1 MRRSKNSYWMN
12 SYCMTALMVMLATTA
27 GAPIAYSQYAP
38 GGPKFRGTVKS
49 SDGKPLEGVTVSVR
63 GEGKT
68 FVTTVFTNE
77 QGVYVFP
84 PLENGVKFSLWAQA
98 QGFETARLDVESGS
112 GEIHPV
118 AELQLNPLK
127 NFEKQLTGVEWM
139 NSFPENTPAE
149 KREKRI
155 YATNCSGCH
164 ANQFTL
170 QNRFDAESWGKIV
183 RVMSM
188 SSNGTPVRSNAAG
201 TPTIE
206 AYKDDIVRF
215 LTKVRGPV
223 PANYEL
229 KPLPR
234 PTGEAA
240 QVVITEFDLPRP
252 EAPPEYYIHNG
263 SDWMEGTPSRWQ
275 GRAAH
280 DATVGPDGSIF
291 LSDETT
297 LDASIFKLD
306 TQTGKVTSY
315 KFPAKNGGTAS
326 THGIAADPEGN
337 IWTNNQSNDNLLMFD
352 PKTERFVEFLRP
364 ETMPGAR
371 NTVAIDQKVHKG
383 IIWSATF
390 QDGAIKLDPQTGKSI
405 FQNGAL
411 SLDPTTGKYSFY
423 PLITGKDTYGV
434 TVDREGHA
442 WYSSPGSDRVD
453 VADAET
459 GKTAEIVFPPAGPE
473 TGMEITD
480 VDKEN
485 YSKLYS
491 LQNSATPLHNCPRRI
506 GADANADVVWVALYC
521 ADKIAKIDIHTH
533 QVTQYALP
541 HKYSYPYGVVVD
553 NEHNVWINLNNADM
567 LAKFNPATET
577 FTEYQMPSRGTVM
590 RHLAINYTV
599 NPPEI
604 IAAETGLNKVARI
617 QFRKGSDME

>member
-1 MRRSKNSYWMN
+1 MRSKNFH
-12 SYCMTALMVMLATTA
+12 CMRAFIVMLAVIVA
-27 GAPIAYSQYAP
+27 APSAFSQYAP
-38 GGPKFRGTVKS
+38 GGPKLRGAVAS
-49 SDGKPLEGVTVSVR
+49 LEGKPLEGVTVSIR

-68 FVTTVFTNE
+68 FVTTVFTNQ

-84 PLENGVKFSLWAQA
+84 PVEKGLKYSLWAQA
-98 QGFETARLDVESGS
+98 QGFRTARLGVDAGS
-112 GEIHPV
+112 GEVQAV
-118 AELQLNPLK
+118 AGLQLEPLK

-155 YATNCSGCH
+155 YANNCSGCH

-170 QNRFDAESWGKIV
+170 QNRFDAESWAKIV
-183 RVMSM
+183 SVMSL
-188 SSNGTPVRSNAAG
+188 SSNGTPVRPNAGG
-201 TPTIE
+201 TPTIN
-206 AYKDDIVRF
+206 AYKDEIVRF
-215 LTKVRGPV
+215 LTKVRGPG

-252 EAPPEYYIHNG
+252 EDPPESYMHDG
-263 SDWMEGTPSRWQ
+263 SNWMEGTPSRWQ

-280 DATVGPDGSIF
+280 DAAVGPDGSIF

-306 TQTGKVTSY
+306 PRTGNVASY
-315 KFPAKNGGTAS
+315 KFPAKNGGVAS
-326 THGIAADPEGN
+326 THGIAVDPDGN

-352 PKTERFVEFLRP
+352 PKTERFVELLRP
-364 ETMPGAR
+364 QTMPGAR
-371 NTVAIDQKVHKG
+371 NTVAVDQKIHKG

-390 QDGAIKLDPQTGKSI
+390 QGGAVKLDPITGKSI

-411 SLDPTTGKYSFY
+411 RLDPKSGKYSFY

-434 TVDREGHA
+434 TVDRDGNA
-442 WYSSPGSDRVD
+442 WFTSPASDRVD
-453 VADAET
+453 VANADT
-459 GKTAEIVFPPAGPE
+459 GKISEIVFQPTGPE
-473 TGMEITD
+473 SGMQITD
-480 VDKEN
+480 VDREN
-485 YSKLYS
+485 YSKLNS

-506 GADANADVVWVALYC
+506 GADPNADVVWVALYC
-521 ADKIAKIDIHTH
+521 SDKIAKIDTRTH
-533 QVTQYALP
+533 QVTQYAVP
-541 HKYSYPYGVVVD
+541 HEYSHPYGVVVD
-553 NEHNVWINLNNADM
+553 NEHNVWINLNNTDM
-567 LAKFNPATET
+567 LAKFNPATEK

-599 NPPEI
+599 SPPEI
-604 IAAETGLNKVARI
+604 IAPETGLNKVARI
-617 QFRKGSDME
+617 QFRKPSDME

>member
-1 MRRSKNSYWMN
+1 MRKSRNFHW
-12 SYCMTALMVMLATTA
+12 ARVLVVMLAGIV
-27 GAPIAYSQYAP
+27 GAPSAFSQYAP
-38 GGPKFRGTVKS
+38 GGPKLKGTVKS
-49 SDGKPLEGVTVSVR
+49 LDGKPLEGAPVPIK

-68 FVTTVFTNE
+68 FATTVFTNL

-84 PLENGVKFSLWAQA
+84 PVEKGIKYKLWAQA
-98 QGFETARLDVESGS
+98 QGFQTARLDVDAGS
-112 GEIHPV
+112 GELQPV
-118 AELQLNPLK
+118 AGLQLQPLK
-127 NFEKQLTGVEWM
+127 DFEKQLTGVEWM

-155 YATNCSGCH
+155 YANNCSGCH

-170 QNRFDAESWGKIV
+170 QNRFDAESWAKIV
-183 RVMSM
+183 SVMSL
-188 SSNGTPVRSNAAG
+188 SSNGTPVRPNATG
-201 TPTIE
+201 TATIN
-206 AYKDDIVRF
+206 AYKDEIVRF
-215 LTKVRGPV
+215 LTKVRGPI
-223 PANYEL
+223 PASYEL

-234 PTGEAA
+234 PTGDAA

-252 EAPPEYYIHNG
+252 EAPFESYIHNG
-263 SDWMEGTPSRWQ
+263 SDWTEGTPSRWQ

-280 DATVGPDGSIF
+280 DAAIGPDGSIY

-297 LDASIFKLD
+297 LDASVFKLD
-306 TQTGKVTSY
+306 VQTGNVTSY
-315 KFPAKNGGTAS
+315 KFPAKNGGVAS
-326 THGIAADPEGN
+326 THGIAVDPEGRM
-337 IWTNNQSNDNLLMFD
+337 WTNNRSNDNLLMFD
-352 PKTERFVEFLRP
+352 PKTEQFLEFLRP

-371 NTVAIDQKVHKG
+371 NTVAVDQKVHKG

-390 QDGAIKLDPQTGKSI
+390 QDRAVKLDPATGKSI

-411 SLDPTTGKYSFY
+411 RLDSKTGKYSFF

-459 GKTAEIVFPPAGPE
+459 GKTAEIVFEPAGPE

-485 YSKLYS
+485 YSKLYAV
-491 LQNSATPLHNCPRRI
+491 QNSATPLHNCPRRI
-506 GADANADVVWVALYC
+506 GADANADVVWVALYG
-521 ADKIAKIDIHTH
+521 ADKIAKLDIHTH

-617 QFRKGSDME
+617 QFRKASDME

>member
-1 MRRSKNSYWMN
+1 MRRSMN
-12 SYCMTALMVMLATTA
+12 LYSMGVGILIVILATIV
-27 GAPIAYSQYAP
+27 GAPRSFSQYAP
-38 GGPKFRGTVKS
+38 GGPKFRGMVTS
-49 SDGKPLEGVTVSVR
+49 PDGTPLEGVTVSVR

-68 FVTTVFTNE
+68 FVTTVFTNQ

-84 PLENGVKFSLWAQA
+84 PLEKGLKYSLWAQA
-98 QGFETARLDVESGS
+98 QGFEIARLDVDAVGIQPIT
-112 GEIHPV
+112 G
-118 AELQLNPLK
+118 LQLKALK

-139 NSFPENTPAE
+139 NSFPENTPSE
-149 KREKRI
+149 TREKRI
-155 YATNCSGCH
+155 YANNCTGCH

-170 QNRFDAESWGKIV
+170 QNRFDADSWRKIV
-183 RVMSM
+183 RVMSR
-188 SSNGTPVRSNAAG
+188 SSNGTPMRANAAG
-201 TPTIE
+201 TPTIN
-206 AYKDDIVRF
+206 AYEDEIVRF

-252 EAPPEYYIHNG
+252 EAPPEAYMHDG
-263 SDWMEGTPSRWQ
+263 SNWMEGTPSRWQ

-280 DATVGPDGSIF
+280 DAAIGPDGSVF

-297 LDASIFKLD
+297 LEATIFKLD
-306 TQTGKVTSY
+306 TQTGNVISY
-315 KFPAKNGGTAS
+315 KFPAKNGGVAS
-326 THGIAADPEGN
+326 THGIAVDPEGN
-337 IWTNNQSNDNLLMFD
+337 IWSNNQSNDNLLMFD
-352 PKTERFVEFLRP
+352 PKTERFLEFLRP

-371 NTVAIDQKVHKG
+371 NTVAVDQKVHKG
-383 IIWSATF
+383 VIWSATF
-390 QDGAIKLDPQTGKSI
+390 QDGAVKLDPVTGKSI

-411 SLDPTTGKYSFY
+411 RLDPKTGKYSFY

-434 TVDREGHA
+434 TVDREGNA

-453 VADAET
+453 VANAET
-459 GKTAEIVFPPAGPE
+459 GKIAEIVFEPTGPA
-473 TGMEITD
+473 TGMEVTE

-485 YSKLYS
+485 YVKLNS

-521 ADKIAKIDIHTH
+521 SDKIAKIDIHTH
-533 QVTQYALP
+533 QVMQYAVP
-541 HKYSYPYGVVVD
+541 HKYSHPYGVVVD
-553 NEHNVWINLNNADM
+553 NEHNVWINLNNTDM
-567 LAKFNPATET
+567 LAKFNPTTEK

-590 RHLAINYTV
+590 RHLAINYTT

-617 QFRKGSDME
+617 QFRSPADME

>member
-1 MRRSKNSYWMN
+1 MKRSRKSFWMN
-12 SYCMTALMVMLATTA
+12 SCWMAALIVALASTA
-27 GAPIAYSQYAP
+27 GAPAAYAQYAP
-38 GGPKFRGTVKS
+38 GGPKLRGTVKAA
-49 SDGKPLEGVTVSVR
+49 DGKPLEGVTVSVR
-63 GEGKT
+63 GAGKT
-68 FVTTVFTNE
+68 FVTTVFTNQ

-84 PLENGVKFSLWAQA
+84 PLEQGVKFSLWAQA
-98 QGFETARLDVESGS
+98 QGFEIARLDVDAGGS
-112 GEIHPV
+112 EVQPV
-118 AELQLNPLK
+118 AELQLRPLT

-139 NSFPENTPAE
+139 NSFPDNTAAE

-155 YATNCSGCH
+155 YAANCSGCH

-170 QNRFDAESWGKIV
+170 QNRFDAEGWGKNV
-183 RVMSM
+183 TVMSK
-188 SSNGTPVRSNAAG
+188 SSNGTPLRANAPG

-215 LTKVRGPV
+215 LTKVRGPG

-240 QVVITEFDLPRP
+240 QVVITEYDLPRP
-252 EAPPEYYIHNG
+252 EAPPEYYTHNG
-263 SDWMEGTPSRWQ
+263 SNWMEGTPSRWQ

-280 DATVGPDGSIF
+280 DAAVGPDGSIF

-306 TQTGKVTSY
+306 TQTGHVTSY
-315 KFPAKNGGTAS
+315 KFPARNGGVAS
-326 THGIAADPEGN
+326 THGIAADPDGN
-337 IWTNNQSNDNLLMFD
+337 MWTNNQSNDNLLMFD
-352 PKTERFVEFLRP
+352 PKTERFVEFIRP

-371 NTVAIDQKVHKG
+371 NTVAVDQKVHKG

-390 QDGAIKLDPQTGKSI
+390 QDGAIKVDPQTGKNI

-411 SLDPTTGKYSFY
+411 SLDPKTGKYSFF

-459 GKTAEIVFPPAGPE
+459 GKTAEIVFPPTGPE
-473 TGMEITD
+473 SGMEITEA
-480 VDKEN
+480 DKDN
-485 YSKLYS
+485 YAKLYA

-533 QVTQYALP
+533 QVTQYPLP
-541 HKYSYPYGVVVD
+541 HKYSYPYGVAVD
-553 NEHNVWINLNNADM
+553 NGHNVWINLNNADM

-590 RHLAINYTV
+590 RHIAVNNTV

-604 IAAETGLNKVARI
+604 IASETGLNKVARI
-617 QFRKGSDME
+617 QFRKPSDME